1 MSAPAAYGKQEKRSA
16 MTKEMN
22 YKDFVKNSDALK
34 GRDPEEA
41 EAIVRLIH
49 HMVEVRNRR
58 GISQR
63 ELAKRCS
70 MPQSSVARIETF
82 RTLPNLVTLIRILQ
96 ALDLQITLTESE

>member
-1 MSAPAAYGKQEKRSA
+1 

-22 YKDFVKNSDALK
+22 YKDFVKNSDTLK
-34 GRDPEEA
+34 DRDPKEA
-41 EAIVRLIH
+41 EEIVRLIH

-63 ELAKRCS
+63 ELARRCS

-96 ALDLQITLTESE
+96 ALDLTITLTDAE